1 MVVEVVVCVYFSEF
15 LDQSLMGG
23 YSKEA
28 FAMAKQTL
36 RPQLYSS
43 LGGRY
48 LIPSRST
55 KVLRVHSNV
64 VVQRLRL

>member
-1 MVVEVVVCVYFSEF
+1 MGVYFSEF
-15 LDQSLMGG
+15 LDLSLIGG

-55 KVLRVHSNV
+55 KVLRTRLRVHSNV
-64 VVQRLRL
+64 VVQRLR